1 MAKSK
6 SKLTF
11 KKKTKDIFDEP
22 IMEEKRIPIKQVKD
36 DSHKNIMLSMLKGTL
51 LTYSV
56 KVESSYELLLCGL
69 EDKDDL
75 EPLIELSN
83 SNEKSVIS
91 KVIENVNS
99 LLTNDDV
106 PLDFIEPEDIESSFG
121 SINKENNRMEVK
133 ILWERQDLWS

>member
-1 MAKSK
+1 MVKSK

-91 KVIENVNS
+91 KVIENVKS

>member
-1 MAKSK
+1 MVKSK

-91 KVIENVNS
+91 KVIENVKS

-133 ILWERQDLWS
+133 IL